1 MLETT
6 TEFRVRYAE
15 TDQMGVVYHTNYLIW
30 CEVGRTDLL
39 RQLGA
44 TYAELERRGVY
55 LAVAEVGVRFLAAAR
70 YDDLIRVRTT
80 LSKARS
86 RAVRFAYVL
95 ENAETHEILARAETD
110 LICLD
115 REGSPRKLP
124 AALKALLQSA
134 ADGATGEGTIGTNAG
149 VDVVADA

>member
-44 TYAELERRGVY
+44 SYAELEGRGIF
-55 LAVAEVGVRFLAAAR
+55 LAVSEARVRFLAAAR
-70 YDDLIRVRTT
+70 YDDMVRVTTKLTRVR
-80 LSKARS
+80 S
-86 RAVRFAYVL
+86 RGVSFAYVL
-95 ENAETHEILARAETD
+95 ENATTGELLARAETN

-115 REGSPRKLP
+115 EGGVPRKLP
-124 AALKALLQSA
+124 EDLRGRLE
-134 ADGATGEGTIGTNAG
+134 GAEGA
-149 VDVVADA
+149 VDVEPEAPTGVV